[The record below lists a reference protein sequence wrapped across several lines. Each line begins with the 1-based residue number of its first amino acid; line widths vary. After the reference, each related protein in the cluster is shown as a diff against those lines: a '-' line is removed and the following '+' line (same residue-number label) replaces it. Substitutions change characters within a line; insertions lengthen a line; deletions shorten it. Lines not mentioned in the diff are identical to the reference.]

1 MPETP
6 APVPSAQ
13 SLVEAMKTKGL
24 LADPLLESAFLNVPR
39 HVFLPEIPPDEVYV
53 DRAITTK
60 REASGLVL
68 SSSSQPT
75 MMALMLRQLDL
86 KPGMNVLEIGTG
98 TGYNA
103 AIMQHVVGAKGRVTT
118 LEIDQEIAH
127 KASDHL
133 QNALAGSVTVVN
145 DDGAQGYAPRATYDR
160 IISTAAV
167 WDLPANWARQL
178 KPDGIIVTPIQ
189 VAGSQVCAAFHME
202 RAGTLYSQQ
211 NLPCWFVEM
220 RGLSA
225 GNDLTRR
232 VGSAGLTI
240 SSVDIERIDPVS
252 LASLLSDD
260 HDYPR
265 LSIKVDDGDT
275 RIWLDFVPYAI
286 LNVPKGYTL
295 GLYTIPTNQQA
306 YGMAGEGFALFT
318 PGSACFVPY
327 DESGQTHCFGGVDA
341 FMALEGLLN
350 DWQAADCPGVRQL
363 RLRLYPKS
371 MSVPEIEVGL
381 WGQRPSFSL
390 HAWMEP
396 K

>member
-6 APVPSAQ
+6 PVPNAQ
-13 SLVEAMKTKGL
+13 SLVEAMKAKGL
-24 LADPLLESAFLNVPR
+24 LADPLLESAFLSVPR
-39 HVFLPEIPPDEVYV
+39 HVFLPEIPPDEVYI

-60 REASGLVL
+60 RESSGLVL

-75 MMALMLRQLDL
+75 MMALMLRQLAL

-103 AIMQHVVGAKGRVTT
+103 AIMQHMVGSTGRVTT
-118 LEIDQEIAH
+118 VEIDADIAR

-133 QNALAGSVTVVN
+133 QNALAGVITVVN

-160 IISTAAV
+160 IICTAAV
-167 WDLPANWARQL
+167 WDLPANWVRQL
-178 KPDGIIVTPIQ
+178 KPNGIIVTPIQ
-189 VAGSQVCAAFHME
+189 VAGAQVCAAFHME
-202 RAGTLYSQQ
+202 PSGTLYSQQ

-225 GNDLTRR
+225 GSDLTRR

-240 SSVDIERIDPVS
+240 TSIDIDRLDSVA

-260 HDYPR
+260 HDLQR
-265 LSIKVDDGDT
+265 VSLNVDDGDS
-275 RIWLDFVPYAI
+275 RIWFDFVPYAI

-295 GLYTIPTNQQA
+295 AMYAIQANQQA
-306 YGMAGEGFALFT
+306 YGMEGEGFALFT

-327 DESGQTHCFGGVDA
+327 DEAGQTHCFGGIDA
-341 FMALEGLLN
+341 FMALEGLLA
-350 DWQAADCPGVRQL
+350 DWQAMGFPSVRQL

-371 MSVPEIEVGL
+371 MPTPEIDKGL
-381 WGQRPSFSL
+381 LGQRPSFTM
-390 HAWMEP
+390 HAWLDT